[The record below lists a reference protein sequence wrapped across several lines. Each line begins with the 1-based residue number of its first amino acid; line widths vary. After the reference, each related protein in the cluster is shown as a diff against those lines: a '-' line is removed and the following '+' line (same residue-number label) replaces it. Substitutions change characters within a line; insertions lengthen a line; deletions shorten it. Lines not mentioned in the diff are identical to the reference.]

1 MGGVKRVLATGGLSE
16 LFVPGSTQI
25 DELCPDL
32 TLDGLR
38 LLYHRN
44 R

>member
-1 MGGVKRVLATGGLSE
+1 VLATGGLSE
-16 LFVPGSTQI
+16 LFVPGSAHI

-32 TLDGLR
+32 TLEGMR
-38 LLYHRN
+38 LLYERN